1 MPVVRTKPVSPIRN
15 PPTNIPLI
23 LLQSVFNVYRI
34 FSSKFKT
41 LKTHTKILALFVA
54 FLNTWWI
61 TLLLIPMTLS
71 LATLILVFTGF
82 ISGWTILVNQIAIS
96 LEQVFGLSFNN
107 GYLQRLYE
115 GTLQTAIKIDALI
128 NLYTNM
134 FFKNIYLPWI
144 KPILMLAIRN
154 KALLAPVY
162 TLSKIAINFTC
173 YLGSYLES
181 AGNIISPT
189 WTIYIKRVN

>member
-1 MPVVRTKPVSPIRN
+1 MYG
-15 PPTNIPLI
+15 I
-23 LLQSVFNVYRI
+23 L
-34 FSSKFKT
+34 
-41 LKTHTKILALFVA
+41 
-54 FLNTWWI
+54 
-61 TLLLIPMTLS
+61 
-71 LATLILVFTGF
+71 
-82 ISGWTILVNQIAIS
+82 
-96 LEQVFGLSFNN
+96 
-107 GYLQRLYE
+107 RLYE

-189 WTIYIKRVN
+189 WTIYIKRIFDQILYKFQVYYEKCENSFDLLLK